1 MTIVLKTA
9 EQALAFIQDALPAI
23 DHHGEEFSRIEPGK
37 IEMRVPYRDDNYK
50 NGVFSG
56 PLTMGLCD
64 TAMYVTAYTL
74 EDSEGRAVMA
84 DFNIQFKALI
94 PEGDIVILTE
104 ADVRKGRSIPLSA
117 KVMNAEKTTV
127 YCTCTSRYVLINQG
141 SR

>member
-9 EQALAFIQDALPAI
+9 EQALTFLHETLPAI
-23 DHHGEEFSRIEPGK
+23 DHHGEEFSNITTGSV
-37 IEMRVPYRDDNYK
+37 EMRVPYSGDHYK

-74 EDSEGRAVMA
+74 EGIEGTAVMA
-84 DFNIQFKALI
+84 DFNIQFKALV
-94 PEGDIVILTE
+94 PEIDIVILTQAGARE
-104 ADVRKGRSIPLSA
+104 GRSIPISA
-117 KVMNAEKTTV
+117 TVVNTEKTTV
-127 YCTCTSRYVLINQG
+127 YCTCTSRYVLINQD